1 MKNRRDNQALL
12 VNSDVSEITPGR
24 LFAAEKDSS
33 NLLEEQVISID
44 LYVMYHKSIVNVD
57 SMYQAWE

>member
-1 MKNRRDNQALL
+1 LL
-12 VNSDVSEITPGR
+12 VNSDVPEITPGR